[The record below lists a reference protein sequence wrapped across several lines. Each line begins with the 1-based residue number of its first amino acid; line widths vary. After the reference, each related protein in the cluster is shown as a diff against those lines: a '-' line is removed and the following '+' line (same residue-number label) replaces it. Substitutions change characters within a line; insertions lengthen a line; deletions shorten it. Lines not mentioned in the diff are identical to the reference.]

1 VFVYYIIMNN
11 REREFID
18 MLKGYSLSN
27 VDIQFIMNP
36 DTKINTIHSLD
47 SVQHFDELLDNQGRC
62 IMLYGTESKNVGHWV
77 ALIKHDNDIE
87 FFDAYGNSPFNLAR
101 GLNIPV
107 ELDKHVNEGG
117 MKKLLKLIHEGGYN
131 LKWNDVK
138 FQKEDES
145 IATCGRHTVLR
156 LLLHKLSLKDYQSFL
171 KKMKSEI
178 GEDYDSL
185 ITALTYPI
193 LNK

>member
-1 VFVYYIIMNN
+1 MNKQ
-11 REREFID
+11 EKEFIN

-27 VDIQFIMNP
+27 TDIDFILNP

-47 SVQHFDELLDNQGRC
+47 NVQHFDELLDNLGRC

-77 ALIKHDNDIE
+77 ALIKRGNDVE
-87 FFDAYGNSPFNLAR
+87 FFDAYGNSPFNLAE
-101 GLNIPV
+101 GLNIPKEV
-107 ELDKHVNEGG
+107 DDAVNEGG
-117 MKKLLKLIHEGGYN
+117 MKKLLNLIHEGGYN

-156 LLLHKLSLKDYQSFL
+156 LLLHKLSLEQYQALL
-171 KKMKSEI
+171 KQMK
-178 GEDYDSL
+178 GELKADYDSL
-185 ITALTYPI
+185 ITAITYPI